1 MLFDQ
6 MFRNIA
12 TQPGGPPSFLT
23 GDQTAYSPQTP
34 QPVAGPA
41 NPMDYGMQQPQQPQ
55 GPQMGFGMPAQ
66 GYDMPQQNPGMPGGD
81 PGMGGMLGNLF
92 GGMTPEQRNYQVIG
106 LSPENI
112 KIMNSE
118 QQPQQ
123 QPGMPQPGYGQQVV
137 GPVNPNNQYQSNF

>member
-1 MLFDQ
+1 

-66 GYDMPQQNPGMPGGD
+66 GYDMPQIDPGMPGGG
-81 PGMGGMLGNLF
+81 PGMGGLFKDLF
-92 GGMTPEQRNYQVIG
+92 GQMTPDQMKQFQGIQ
-106 LSPENI
+106 L
-112 KIMNSE
+112 
-118 QQPQQ
+118 
-123 QPGMPQPGYGQQVV
+123 QPGTHPQDYGQQVG
-137 GPVNPNNQYQSNF
+137 GPVNPNNQFQSNF